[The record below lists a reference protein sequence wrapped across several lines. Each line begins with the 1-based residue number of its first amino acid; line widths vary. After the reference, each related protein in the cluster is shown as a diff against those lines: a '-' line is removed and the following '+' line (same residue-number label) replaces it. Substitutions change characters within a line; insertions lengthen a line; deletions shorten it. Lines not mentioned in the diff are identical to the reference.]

1 VLTSTATY
9 ERCWR
14 RRAAAVLAVCAASL
28 WWGAARAEPIS
39 TTMESSGAIGKYLS
53 YLKEQGPRLT
63 APEASLALAQ
73 GKFTPSRK
81 SVLNFGIGAR
91 PVWLAFEVTN
101 PGESGALRRLAIAT
115 SWIDS
120 IEVYIR
126 RTERPVEAFQ
136 AGDIRPFAQRPVENR
151 LFWFNH
157 VFAPGTTTVLIRIE
171 TPDPM
176 VLPVYFTTAE
186 EAQTR
191 AAAQE
196 ASYALLYGYL
206 LALLAYNFILFLSL
220 NARRYLYYSIY
231 LLCFSLMNFTYTG
244 HSFQWLWPG
253 SAHWQQW
260 SNPLLM
266 MLYAVTGLVFA
277 QSFLET
283 RRLLPRVHRI
293 LMRGLAAFVL
303 LQAGALMFESR
314 VASLLFSFGF
324 VFLFSATM
332 VALGALALRAGQR
345 AARYFLIASITA
357 VVGASITAAAVWGL
371 IPFTAWT
378 YRAVDIGMAVDAT
391 LLALA
396 LADQFRISQEERVH
410 AEQLAHVD
418 PLTGINNRRAFAN
431 LVAPIWSTGQRHG
444 RDISVILLDLDRF
457 KAINDKHG
465 HATGDKALMEVAN
478 LLRQGMRNGDVVAR
492 WGGEEFI
499 VFLPETRLA
508 EARTIA
514 ERLRAAISALQI
526 PGDAKP
532 LSLTAT
538 FGVAHNEN
546 RNVSLE
552 NLISVADRH
561 LYHGKQLGRD
571 RVYSG

>member
-1 VLTSTATY
+1 MLVIF
-9 ERCWR
+9 
-14 RRAAAVLAVCAASL
+14 VASL
-28 WWGAARAEPIS
+28 WWSAARAEPIS
-39 TTMESSGAIGKYLS
+39 TAMESGEAIGKHLS
-53 YLKEQGPRLT
+53 YLKEQGSRLT
-63 APEASLALAQ
+63 AAEASLAFAQ

-91 PVWLAFEVTN
+91 PVWLALEVTN
-101 PGESGALRRLAIAT
+101 PGKSGALRRLAIAT

-126 RTERPVEAFQ
+126 RTERPVETFQ
-136 AGDIRPFAQRPVENR
+136 AGDTRPFAQRPVENR

-220 NARRYLYYSIY
+220 KARRYLYYSIY

-244 HSFQWLWPG
+244 HSFQWLWSG

-266 MLYAVTGLVFA
+266 MLYAISGLVFA

-283 RRLLPRVHRI
+283 RRLLPRVHRV

-303 LQAGALMFESR
+303 LQAGALIFESR
-314 VASLLFSFGF
+314 VASLVFSFGF

-332 VALGALALRAGQR
+332 VALGALAFRAGQR

-444 RDISVILLDLDRF
+444 RDMSVILLDLDRF
-457 KAINDKHG
+457 KAINDKYG
-465 HATGDKALMEVAN
+465 HATGDKALMEVAT

-546 RNVSLE
+546 RNASLE

-561 LYHGKQLGRD
+561 LYQGKQLGRD

>member
-1 VLTSTATY
+1 METS
-9 ERCWR
+9 E
-14 RRAAAVLAVCAASL
+14 
-28 WWGAARAEPIS
+28 
-39 TTMESSGAIGKYLS
+39 AIGKHLS
-53 YLKEQGPRLT
+53 YLKEQGARLT
-63 APEASLALAQ
+63 AAEASLAFAQ

-101 PGESGALRRLAIAT
+101 PGKSGALRRLAIAT
-115 SWIDS
+115 SWLDE

-136 AGDIRPFAQRPVENR
+136 AGDMRPFAERPVENR

-157 VFAPGTTTVLIRIE
+157 VFAPGTTTVLIRIA

-191 AAAQE
+191 AAGQE

-220 NARRYLYYSIY
+220 QAPRYLYYSLF
-231 LLCFSLMNFTYTG
+231 LLCFSILNITYTG
-244 HSFQWLWPG
+244 HSFEWLWPG
-253 SAHWQQW
+253 SPNWQQW
-260 SNPLLM
+260 ANPLLM
-266 MLYAVTGLVFA
+266 LVAAASGILFAV
-277 QSFLET
+277 SFLET
-283 RRLLPRVHRI
+283 RKMLPRAHRI
-293 LMRGLAAFVL
+293 VMRGLVTFGVL
-303 LQAGALMFESR
+303 ELGALLFGSR
-314 VASLLFSFGF
+314 LAALLISFVF
-324 VFLFSATM
+324 VFLFCVTM
-332 VALGALALRAGQR
+332 VALGALGYRSGQR

-357 VVGASITAAAVWGL
+357 VVGASISAAAVWGL

-378 YRAVDIGMAVDAT
+378 YRAVDIGMALDAT
-391 LLALA
+391 LLAFA
-396 LADQFRISQEERVH
+396 LADQFRISQEERIQ

-457 KAINDKHG
+457 KAINDKFG

-514 ERLRAAISALQI
+514 ERLRAAISALRI

-532 LSLTAT
+532 LALTAT
-538 FGVAHNEN
+538 FGVAHNED
-546 RNVSLE
+546 RKASLE
-552 NLISVADRH
+552 KLISVADHH
-561 LYHGKQLGRD
+561 LYQGKQLGRD